1 MAYTVD
7 VTETTLINLTPHDV
21 VVLDES
27 GVEVLRV
34 APQEQPA
41 RLVEVRGATTT
52 LRIGDTT
59 ISVVGLGYL
68 DVVLNLP
75 DPQDGVKYIVSR
87 VPAQGIPPRD
97 DLLFPIDEVRD
108 AANQIIGCRAFGS
121 FKI

>member
-1 MAYTVD
+1 MTSTA
-7 VTETTLINLTPHDV
+7 LINLTPHDV
-21 VVLDES
+21 VVLDEN

-34 APQEQPA
+34 VPQEQPA
-41 RLVEVRGATTT
+41 RLVEVRGATST
-52 LRIGDTT
+52 LRCEDKDIP
-59 ISVVGLGYL
+59 VVGLGYL

-75 DPQDGVKYIVSR
+75 VPQDGVKYIVSR
-87 VPAQGIPPRD
+87 VTAQGIPPRA

>member
-1 MAYTVD
+1 MA
-7 VTETTLINLTPHDV
+7 ETTLINMTPHDV
-21 VVLDES
+21 VVLDEN
-27 GVEVLRV
+27 GAEVLRV

-52 LRIGDTT
+52 LRCRDTNVP
-59 ISVVGLGYL
+59 VVGLGYL

-75 DPQDGVKYIVSR
+75 VPQDGVKYIVSR
-87 VPAQGIPPRD
+87 VTAQGIPPRA

>member
-1 MAYTVD
+1 MA
-7 VTETTLINLTPHDV
+7 ETTLINMTPHDV
-21 VVLDES
+21 VVLDEN
-27 GVEVLRV
+27 GAEVLRV

-52 LRIGDTT
+52 LRCRDTNVP
-59 ISVVGLGYL
+59 VVGLGYL

-75 DPQDGVKYIVSR
+75 DPKDGVKYIVSR
-87 VPAQGIPPRD
+87 VTAQGIPPRD